1 METQHRRPIME
12 MLRRYWM
19 LPYQASGIS
28 GKSPEDGGGEEEE
41 ESGGVAAGEKLRCIA
56 NFFLSKLQFLSN
68 TELRFFF
75 RFNEER
81 IWGFRV

>member
-19 LPYQASGIS
+19 FPYQASGIS

-41 ESGGVAAGEKLRCIA
+41 EEESGGGVAAGEKLRCIA
-56 NFFLSKLQFLSN
+56 NFFPIKASIFKQHRASVFLQ
-68 TELRFFF
+68 
-75 RFNEER
+75 
-81 IWGFRV
+81 IQ

>member
-1 METQHRRPIME
+1 ME

-19 LPYQASGIS
+19 FTYQASGIS

-41 ESGGVAAGEKLRCIA
+41 EEESGGGVAAGEKLRCIA

-68 TELRFFF
+68 TELRLFF
-75 RFNEER
+75 RFNEEM

>member
-1 METQHRRPIME
+1 ME

-41 ESGGVAAGEKLRCIA
+41 EEEESGCGVAAGEKLRCIA
-56 NFFLSKLQFLSN
+56 NFFPIKASILKQHRASVVLQ
-68 TELRFFF
+68 
-75 RFNEER
+75 
-81 IWGFRV
+81 IQ

>member
-1 METQHRRPIME
+1 ME

-19 LPYQASGIS
+19 FPYQASGIS

-41 ESGGVAAGEKLRCIA
+41 EEESGGGVAAGEKLRCIA

-68 TELRFFF
+68 TELRLFF
-75 RFNEER
+75 RFNEEMIWER
-81 IWGFRV
+81 ILSGFSL

>member
-1 METQHRRPIME
+1 
-12 MLRRYWM
+12 M

-41 ESGGVAAGEKLRCIA
+41 ESGGVAAAEKLRCIA
-56 NFFLSKLQFLSN
+56 IFFLSKLQFLSN

-75 RFNEER
+75 RFNEKR

>member
-1 METQHRRPIME
+1 METQHRRPITE

-28 GKSPEDGGGEEEE
+28 GKSPEDGGGEEEVD

-56 NFFLSKLQFLSN
+56 DFFA
-68 TELRFFF
+68 TG
-75 RFNEER
+75 FN
-81 IWGFRV
+81 

>member
-41 ESGGVAAGEKLRCIA
+41 ESGGVAAAEKLRCIA
-56 NFFLSKLQFLSN
+56 IFFPIKASIFKQHRASVFLQ
-68 TELRFFF
+68 
-75 RFNEER
+75 
-81 IWGFRV
+81 IQ

>member
-28 GKSPEDGGGEEEE
+28 GKSPEDGGGDEED
-41 ESGGVAAGEKLRCIA
+41 ESGGGVAAGETLRCIA
-56 NFFLSKLQFLSN
+56 NLKATQKLLQFL
-68 TELRFFF
+68 F
-75 RFNEER
+75 RFNEGR
-81 IWGFRV
+81 IGDLGFELWD